1 MPRDGK
7 VREVLEYLIELIG
20 YVHII
25 MFKDFV
31 LLLAGI
37 GIGLIIAIVVMSRV
51 FHRTRSVED
60 MGNVTGVR
68 FKHENKTHYFTHV
81 NNFIEA
87 LEFVILM
94 VFLPFTQ
101 KHDYTVSDRKRAK
114 KCLLCVVVI
123 TLLLCILS
131 AMFISHPLVR
141 KELLP
146 PEWR

>member
-1 MPRDGK
+1 
-7 VREVLEYLIELIG
+7 
-20 YVHII
+20 
-25 MFKDFV
+25 
-31 LLLAGI
+31 
-37 GIGLIIAIVVMSRV
+37 MSRV

-81 NNFIEA
+81 NSFVEA

-101 KHDYTVSDRKRAK
+101 RYEYTVSDKKRARR
-114 KCLLCVVVI
+114 CLIYVLVI

-131 AMFISHPLVR
+131 YIFISHPLIR
-141 KELLP
+141 RDILP
-146 PEWR
+146 KEWR